1 MRRWPLLSAKVF
13 IKVRRSVKVRRRRLP
28 LLMMERGRRR
38 VVGELRH
45 YRFVTTLHENGDVP
59 DVARWF
65 AGRLGALLLIVL
77 RCDVHSGHESLSLA
91 GYRLLLRTLAV
102 LLLLL
107 LLLAILRR
115 CRHRAL
121 TALAL
126 LRTRLHVAAPLLLSY
141 VHGVAQTV
149 LRYRG
154 RRRQVWLAAAVR
166 ANGARAA
173 RGAATARLATR
184 VLVHLMLLTRLLM
197 LLSVVSAATRVAAPM
212 ATIA

>member
-13 IKVRRSVKVRRRRLP
+13 IKVRRSVKMRRRRLP

-38 VVGELRH
+38 IVGEFRH
-45 YRFVTTLHENGDVP
+45 YRFVTALHENRDVP

-77 RCDVHSGHESLSLA
+77 RCNVHSGHESLSLA
-91 GYRLLLRTLAV
+91 GYRLLLLTWAM
-102 LLLLL
+102 L
-107 LLLAILRR
+107 LLLAILRW

-126 LRTRLHVAAPLLLSY
+126 LRTCLHVAAPLLLAY
-141 VHGVAQTV
+141 VHSVAQTV

-154 RRRQVWLAAAVR
+154 RRRQVWLVAVR

-173 RGAATARLATR
+173 RSAATARLATR
-184 VLVHLMLLTRLLM
+184 VLVHLMLLTRLSM
-197 LLSVVSAATRVAAPM
+197 LLSVVAATTGIAAPI